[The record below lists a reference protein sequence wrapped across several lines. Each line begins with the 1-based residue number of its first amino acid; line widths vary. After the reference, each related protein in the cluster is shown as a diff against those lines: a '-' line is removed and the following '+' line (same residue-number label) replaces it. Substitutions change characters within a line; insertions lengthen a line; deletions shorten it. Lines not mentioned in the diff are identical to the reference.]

1 MEQFNDI
8 FVSFVQNDM
17 IFVFLRVLYALG
29 LLIFFIKGEVNV
41 SKFVQTFSNLEQR
54 YMLSKSG
61 KVVEKPDLDDCQ
73 AEIQSHQDDCLSAF
87 LDKYL
92 YENQS
97 IIRSQSIC
105 DFEAPADYEFLKE
118 LCGSCKADRFLG
130 AYQGLQNLRTKYSI
144 PEHFTDVEIVDYI
157 EKFKFGKEVKSDE
170 KKTVQKSEQKKLQ
183 ETVEEDAQA

>member
-1 MEQFNDI
+1 MQQLNEI
-8 FVSFVQNDM
+8 FVAFAQNE
-17 IFVFLRVLYALG
+17 VFSVFFRLLYAIG
-29 LLIFFIKGEVNV
+29 VLIFFVKGEINV

-54 YMLSKSG
+54 YMLSNSG
-61 KVVEKPDLDDCQ
+61 KVVEKPELDDCQ

-97 IIRSQSIC
+97 NLRSQSIC
-105 DFEAPADYEFLKE
+105 DLEAPADYEFLKE

-130 AYQGLQNLRTKYSI
+130 AYQGLQDLRLKYNI
-144 PEHFTDVEIVDYI
+144 PEHFSDVEIVDYL

-170 KKTVQKSEQKKLQ
+170 KKTVEKSEQKELQ
-183 ETVEEDAQA
+183 KTVEEDAQA